1 MMKYIDSNIFLYP
14 LLYEDNLSIKCK
26 KILFDIVN
34 GNFEGC
40 TSFLTWDEVVYT
52 LKKKRGLK
60 IANEEGE
67 KFLKFPNL
75 KFLDV
80 NLQTI
85 TKAQILMDKYN
96 LNPRDAIH
104 ASHSI
109 LKSNGEI
116 ISLDK
121 DFDEIK
127 ELKKSSLS

>member
-14 LLYEDNLSIKCK
+14 LLYEDSLSTKCK
-26 KILFDIVN
+26 KILFGIVN
-34 GNFEGC
+34 GDFEGC
-40 TSFLTWDEVVYT
+40 TSVLTWDEVVYT

-85 TKAQILMDKYN
+85 TKAQILVSKYN
-96 LNPRDAIH
+96 INPRDAIH

-109 LKSNGEI
+109 LRSNGEI
-116 ISLDK
+116 ISLDN

-127 ELKKSSLS
+127 ELKKGNLN